1 MLSPL
6 HRNRYV
12 AVLAVALVAVACGGK
27 ATRVTRIDPETTIDL
42 SGFWNDT
49 DSRMVADEMI
59 NDAASFPWARRF
71 MQANGGKLPV
81 VIFGSVRNRTT
92 EHIAVNTFLR
102 DMEAAF
108 LRSGLARVVADR
120 DQREQ
125 VREERE
131 DQQQKASAETRASMR
146 KELGADFIV
155 VGEITSIEDVDGGRE
170 VIYYQVDLNLT
181 DLESNERVW
190 IGQKRIK
197 KFVERSRTRR

>member
-6 HRNRYV
+6 HRSRF
-12 AVLAVALVAVACGGK
+12 AAALAVAATLGCGSK
-27 ATRVTRIDPETTIDL
+27 ATQVTRIDPEETIDL

-49 DSRMVADEMI
+49 DSRMVSQELID
-59 NDAASFPWARRF
+59 DAMAIPWARRF
-71 MQANGGKLPV
+71 MQANNGELPA

-108 LRSGLARVVADR
+108 LRTGLARVVADR
-120 DQREQ
+120 EQRSQ
-125 VREERE
+125 IRDERE
-131 DQQQKASAETRASMR
+131 DQQENASAATRARMR
-146 KELGADFIV
+146 SELGADYIL
-155 VGEITSIEDVDGGRE
+155 VGEITSIEDVEGGRE
-170 VIYYQVDLNLT
+170 VIYYQVDLNLS

>member
-1 MLSPL
+1 MLSLL
-6 HRNRYV
+6 HIRRYAAAFVV
-12 AVLAVALVAVACGGK
+12 ATVALGCGSK
-27 ATRVTRIDPETTIDL
+27 RTEVTRIDPETTIDL

-59 NDAASFPWARRF
+59 DDATSFPWARRF
-71 MQANGGKLPV
+71 MQTNGGDLPTV
-81 VIFGSVRNRTT
+81 VFGSVRNRTT
-92 EHIAVNTFLR
+92 EHIAVNAFLR

-108 LRSGLARVVADR
+108 LRTGIARVVADR

-125 VREERE
+125 VRDERE
-131 DQQQKASAETRASMR
+131 DQQEQASAETRARMR
-146 KELGADFIV
+146 NELGADFIV
-155 VGEITSIEDVDGGRE
+155 VGEITSIEDIEGGRE

>member
-12 AVLAVALVAVACGGK
+12 AVLAVALVAVACSSK

-131 DQQQKASAETRASMR
+131 DQQQKASAETRARMR

>member
-131 DQQQKASAETRASMR
+131 DQQQKASAETRARMR